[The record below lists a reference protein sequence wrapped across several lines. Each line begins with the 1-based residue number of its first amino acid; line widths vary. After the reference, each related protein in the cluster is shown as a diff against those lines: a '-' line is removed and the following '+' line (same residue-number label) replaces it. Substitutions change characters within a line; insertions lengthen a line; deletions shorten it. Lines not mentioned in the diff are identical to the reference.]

1 MPNLA
6 AFSSIFSHPTW
17 DVLAVF
23 FFVAAGFF
31 YGISMGRTRMT
42 AVLLSIYISQ
52 LLFEHTRFINF
63 FLESREILEIFLLK
77 AAAFFALIVILSHFL
92 TKSVFRPMAED
103 SGIWWQIF
111 LLSFSEV
118 GLLIS
123 AVFRLLPAVE
133 LFTFSPLV
141 SYFFASPNAYF
152 WWLILPLL
160 VLFVIMRRK

>member
-1 MPNLA
+1 MLNLA
-6 AFSSIFSHPTW
+6 AFSSVFANPTW

-31 YGISMGRTRMT
+31 YGISAGRARMT

-52 LLFEHTRFINF
+52 LLFEYTRFINF
-63 FLESREILEIFLLK
+63 FLEGRKIMEIFLLK
-77 AAAFFALIVILSHFL
+77 AAVFFVLIIILSHFFIRN
-92 TKSVFRPMAED
+92 VFRPISED

-123 AVFRLLPAVE
+123 VVFRLLPAAE

-141 SYFFASPNAYF
+141 SYFFASPNAHF
-152 WWLILPLL
+152 WWLILPLF
-160 VLFVIMRRK
+160 VLFAIIRRK